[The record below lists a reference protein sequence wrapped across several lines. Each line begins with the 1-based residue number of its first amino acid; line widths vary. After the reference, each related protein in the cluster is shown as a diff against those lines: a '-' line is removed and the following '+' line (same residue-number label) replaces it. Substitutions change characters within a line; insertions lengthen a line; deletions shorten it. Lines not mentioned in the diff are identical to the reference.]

1 MINDK
6 ELKKMGRRELV
17 DIIYQ
22 LKKNEQKLQ
31 DDIALLQDALQEKR
45 LRFSQVGSVA
55 EAAASITE
63 LFSAAQKT
71 ADLFLLE
78 ISCMKKETE
87 EECAA
92 KIEETKNT
100 VEQLISDSEKHLDD
114 LKQSYQSEYFRL
126 QQLREEIRKLE
137 VNYPKMNEDKRT
149 PTGRFRLFKR

>member
-100 VEQLISDSEKHLDD
+100 VEQLISDSEKQLDD